1 MPILERPVR
10 MPRLAF
16 LAVWGHEKL
25 GDPPVVVEHAPM
37 FMTDEFADKLRVQS
51 YGLLARFGLAAS
63 GAPSP
68 RLRDTLEL
76 LAEARREVYSW
87 SDFRA
92 RRGDNGAILVAAAG
106 REAVRLV
113 TDNRSVQLEPV
124 SPRDISGSLVDL
136 LPCCAPAKLRPLK
149 VPKDYYDSAAADPL
163 AESSASA
170 DELRHLM
177 RARRDAVHLMH
188 VAVRG
193 PDGSRTHSTPLS
205 AIDLTGRGRVLSFVS
220 PDDTGGLRIN
230 VYSGTRA
237 HLVDALTLTLAE
249 LS

>member
-10 MPRLAF
+10 MPRLVF
-16 LAVWGHEKL
+16 LAVWNHEKL

-37 FMTDEFADKLRVQS
+37 FMTDEFAEKLRVQS

-87 SDFRA
+87 SDFGN

-124 SPRDISGSLVDL
+124 SPRDIGGRLVDL
-136 LPCCAPAKLRPLK
+136 LPRCDPAKLRPIK

-163 AESSASA
+163 ADSSASA

-177 RARRDAVHLMH
+177 RAQRDAVHLMH
-188 VAVRG
+188 VAVRA

-220 PDDTGGLRIN
+220 PGSDGEPQIN
-230 VYSGTRA
+230 VYSGTRP
-237 HLVDALTLTLAE
+237 HLVEALALTLAE
-249 LS
+249 LA